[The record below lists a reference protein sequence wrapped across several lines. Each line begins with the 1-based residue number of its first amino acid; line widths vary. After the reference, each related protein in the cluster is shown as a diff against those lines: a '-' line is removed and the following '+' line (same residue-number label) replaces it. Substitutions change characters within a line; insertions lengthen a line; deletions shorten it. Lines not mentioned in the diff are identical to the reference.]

1 MYLQNYKNTGAAEKR
16 AIIKLNS
23 NTRKPIRHKNTHTHT
38 EAPGTPGGVNW
49 KKGWRQTVG
58 SLDYGYWL

>member
-38 EAPGTPGGVNW
+38 EAPGTPGGVN
-49 KKGWRQTVG
+49 
-58 SLDYGYWL
+58 